1 MKELFT
7 IEEIENYLKSHINL
21 NDALYYLNK
30 NNIKKANKII
40 EESENFLYNC
50 KFFNKC
56 QKRNKYIN
64 SDINIKKCM
73 SPCACYISE
82 IKL

>member
-21 NDALYYLNK
+21 NDALYYLNG
-30 NNIKKANKII
+30 NNIKKANKIK
-40 EESENFLYNC
+40 EESENFLHNC

-56 QKRNKYIN
+56 RK
-64 SDINIKKCM
+64 
-73 SPCACYISE
+73 
-82 IKL
+82 